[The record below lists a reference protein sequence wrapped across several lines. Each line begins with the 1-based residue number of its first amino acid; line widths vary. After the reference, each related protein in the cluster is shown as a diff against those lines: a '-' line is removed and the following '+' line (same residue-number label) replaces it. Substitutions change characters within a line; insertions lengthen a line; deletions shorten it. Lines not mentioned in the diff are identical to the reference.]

1 MSFGYVTAKK
11 AVARQYLGGKDELDF
26 EHRAQTATARCL
38 NRGKITGSG
47 TISPHGR
54 MIKSK
59 TWDGDFMLGKDWA
72 SSRLM
77 RVGVFGLFAITSVV
91 VFTSDSAEARRAR
104 AHRHYAHHHSTT
116 HQSDEDRDSY
126 SPKFSSIIVDAN
138 SGATLTST
146 SPDGIRHPASLTKI
160 MTLYLLFERLDAGK
174 IKLDTEMP
182 VSEHASDQAP
192 TKLGLHPGQTIRVED
207 AIKGLVTRSA
217 NDAAVV
223 IAEAI
228 GGDEDSFAKL
238 MTRKARALGMSRTT
252 YRNASGLPDDEQVT
266 TARDQANLGRAIQDR
281 FPRYYRYFSTVTFN
295 YHGQSIRNHNHLLGE
310 VEGVDGIKTGYTRAS
325 GFNLVTSMRRG
336 NRHLVGVVMGGRSGG
351 SRDATMRSL
360 LAENLGKAATTRTV
374 AAISERNT
382 SDANAEIADAD
393 TPPHPTAESRTA
405 SSAPEQ
411 AAPQPARKSAAS
423 RVAAAIAEATAAVP
437 PPARTEPAPLTS
449 GVIQSQSMAAIP
461 GSAEPMKPV
470 KVKTVQVKAGPMKL
484 AAAGPS
490 QPVAPVTSAMPPA
503 RAEIP
508 ETSSAVIAKVET
520 GKAEARK
527 DDIAKEIAKT
537 DIAKSEITK
546 SEITKS
552 DIAKSEIA
560 KTEPVR
566 PEPAR
571 SDQPPQPPGFGTGNG
586 ILGVLPASRLP
597 PSSVSQSMAYAMPL
611 SQPSQPQTS
620 QPQTSQA
627 LTSQLQAPQQNDAAK
642 PAAIHTGWIVQVGA
656 LESENEAQQRITA
669 ARNQAKGLLS
679 KANPFTE
686 PVIAKDN
693 KTLYRARF
701 AGLDRDQAESVCR
714 TLKRSDISCITIRN

>member
-1 MSFGYVTAKK
+1 LNVIWLRQGKK
-11 AVARQYLGGKDELDF
+11 AVARQCLGWKDELDF
-26 EHRAQTATARCL
+26 EHRAEAAAARCL

-59 TWDGDFMLGKDWA
+59 TWDGDFMLRKDWA

-77 RVGVFGLFAITSVV
+77 RVGVFGLFAITTLV
-91 VFTSDSAEARRAR
+91 VFTSDSAEARRAH
-104 AHRHYAHHHSTT
+104 AHRHYAHHHST
-116 HQSDEDRDSY
+116 HHNNDEDRDSY
-126 SPKFSSIIVDAN
+126 SPQFSSIIVDAN

-192 TKLGLHPGQTIRVED
+192 TKLGLRPGQSIRVED

-223 IAEAI
+223 IAEAV
-228 GGDEDSFAKL
+228 GGDEDNFAKL
-238 MTRKARALGMSRTT
+238 MTHKARALGMSRTT

-266 TARDQANLGRAIQDR
+266 TARDQATLGRAIQDR
-281 FPRYYRYFSTVTFN
+281 FPRYYHYFSTVTFN

-325 GFNLVTSMRRG
+325 GFNLVTSLRRG

-360 LAENLGKAATTRTV
+360 LAENLGKAATTRTA

-382 SDANAEIADAD
+382 SDANVDIADAD
-393 TPPHPTAESRTA
+393 PPSRPASEGQTA
-405 SSAPEQ
+405 SSAPDQ

-423 RVAAAIAEATAAVP
+423 KVAAAIAEATAAVPP

-449 GVIQSQSMAAIP
+449 GVIQTQSMAAIP
-461 GSAEPMKPV
+461 GSSEPMKPV

-490 QPVAPVTSAMPPA
+490 QPVAPATSAMPPA
-503 RAEIP
+503 RTDVP
-508 ETSSAVIAKVET
+508 ETSSAVMARVEA

-527 DDIAKEIAKT
+527 DDLAKEIAKT
-537 DIAKSEITK
+537 EIART
-546 SEITKS
+546 
-552 DIAKSEIA
+552 EIA
-560 KTEPVR
+560 KTEP
-566 PEPAR
+566 AR
-571 SDQPPQPPGFGTGNG
+571 SDLPPQPPGFGTGNG
-586 ILGVLPASRLP
+586 ILGVMPASHLP
-597 PSSVSQSMAYAMPL
+597 PSSASQSMAYAVPQ
-611 SQPSQPQTS
+611 SQPSQPQMS
-620 QPQTSQA
+620 QP
-627 LTSQLQAPQQNDAAK
+627 QAPQQNAAAK
-642 PAAIHTGWIVQVGA
+642 PASVHSGWIVQVGA
-656 LESENEAQQRITA
+656 LESEGEAQQRIEA

-679 KANPFTE
+679 KADPFTE
-686 PVIAKDN
+686 PVVAKDN

-714 TLKRSDISCITIRN
+714 ALKRSDISCITIRN